1 MGNDSR
7 GRLCVRTAR
16 ESRSAQP
23 QLGLPP
29 LLRGQTWWLRFRQAR
44 PERSSHERPTKT
56 LKSFEESA
64 LAAPAA
70 AAGPGALP
78 EGQSLTLGGY
88 GYVPFGDDAAD
99 LRALLRQGP
108 LAGSMAKFKLL
119 CYTNRTF
126 CFRNLGT
133 PLAKGAVDLAKY
145 KSSIGQLL
153 SSPLFDGMPAG
164 SKSALHELVQHWGHW
179 ILSLSQGQR
188 TRLAEGY
195 LAFYRDFM
203 RQYAEGWRPSGMAG
217 AAGQGRAAAGGLY
230 IIISPHPQGAGVAAE
245 LASRLGTA
253 VVAPKDACSSA
264 GPNPCSPRSLRTTL
278 FSEYAWQGSANGV
291 VKS

>member
-1 MGNDSR
+1 MGNDPR

-16 ESRSAQP
+16 ASRSAQP

-29 LLRGQTWWLRFRQAR
+29 LLRGQTWWLRLRQA
-44 PERSSHERPTKT
+44 PPGDSSHQRPTKT
-56 LKSFEESA
+56 LKGSERSA
-64 LAAPAA
+64 LAAPAAPPA

-78 EGQSLTLGGY
+78 EGRSLTLG

-119 CYTNRTF
+119 CYTNRTL

-145 KSSIGQLL
+145 MSSIGQLL
-153 SSPLFDGMPAG
+153 SSALFDGMPAG
-164 SKSALHELVQHWGHW
+164 SKSALHELVQLWGHW

-188 TRLAEGY
+188 TRLADGY

-217 AAGQGRAAAGGLY
+217 AAGQGKAAPGGLY

-264 GPNPCSPRSLRTTL
+264 GPALL
-278 FSEYAWQGSANGV
+278 FEARADGV
-291 VKS
+291 VES